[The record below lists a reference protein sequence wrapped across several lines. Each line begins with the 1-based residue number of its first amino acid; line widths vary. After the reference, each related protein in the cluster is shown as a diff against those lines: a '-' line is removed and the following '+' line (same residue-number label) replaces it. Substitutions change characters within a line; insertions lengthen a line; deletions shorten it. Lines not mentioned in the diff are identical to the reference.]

1 MSARMR
7 VHALILIASVLS
19 GCAGAQVKTDADRD
33 ADFSRYRSYALQ
45 RGRVLN
51 DQSVAGVSENPLLEE
66 RIQKAIARELARK
79 GLQPTDPSRADLI
92 ATYTASARTK
102 VTDTVTPA
110 EPGFEPYDEWYWG
123 PGFEDV
129 RVDEYREGTLI
140 IDLIDADT
148 RKLVWRAIARAE
160 SKDFAD
166 ADFIRGTVDK
176 AIEKYPAPSMSAK
189 SAK

>member
-1 MSARMR
+1 MR
-7 VHALILIASVLS
+7 VHALILVACVLS
-19 GCAGAQVKTDADRD
+19 GCAGAQVKTDSDEN
-33 ADFSRYRSYALQ
+33 ADFNRYRSYALQ
-45 RGRVLN
+45 RGRI
-51 DQSVAGVSENPLLEE
+51 VSDESAPDVSNNPLLEE
-66 RIQKAIARELARK
+66 RIRQAIARELARK

-92 ATYTASARTK
+92 ATYTASTQTREML
-102 VTDTVTPA
+102 DTVVPA

-123 PGFEDV
+123 PGYGDV
-129 RVDEYREGTLI
+129 WVDEFHEGTLI

-176 AIEKYPAPSMSAK
+176 AIKKYPAPAMNAK
-189 SAK
+189 